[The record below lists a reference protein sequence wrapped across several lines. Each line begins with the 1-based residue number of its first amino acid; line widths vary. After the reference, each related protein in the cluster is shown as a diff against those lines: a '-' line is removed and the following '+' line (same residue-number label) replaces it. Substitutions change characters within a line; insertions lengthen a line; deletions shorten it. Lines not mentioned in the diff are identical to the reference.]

1 MSSDTL
7 KFLDSMNL
15 DGFLYVGDS
24 LCNSDMYY
32 LSHFLAGDRFA
43 ILAQEKTTLLVSSM
57 EKGRA
62 QKESCADVVLS
73 TQDYAVMDKL
83 KRSGKPEVAYQEVQ
97 KEFLRDHGISHL
109 GVAYSFPA
117 GMFQPLSSHFDL
129 QILESPVRR
138 ARATK
143 SSAEIECIT
152 SAQRACERAMRRA
165 VDLVASSEPRGDI
178 LCCQGQPLTS
188 EQVRRAIEFSLLE
201 DGCEATDTI
210 VAGGVQAAD
219 PHARGTGPLPANAP
233 IVIDI
238 FPRSKSHR
246 YYADMTR
253 TVLRGEASL
262 ETKELYDAVLA
273 AQIAGIDAIRSG
285 VSGEEVHAAVG
296 EVFLDRGYPER
307 ESCGFTH
314 STGHGV
320 GLDVHEKPSL
330 GEGGE
335 VLGAYEVVTVEPGL
349 YYPDIGGVRLE
360 DLVVVRDTGCDNLTR
375 FKKKLLV

>member
-1 MSSDTL
+1 
-7 KFLDSMNL
+7 
-15 DGFLYVGDS
+15 
-24 LCNSDMYY
+24 
-32 LSHFLAGDRFA
+32 
-43 ILAQEKTTLLVSSM
+43 
-57 EKGRA
+57 
-62 QKESCADVVLS
+62 
-73 TQDYAVMDKL
+73 
-83 KRSGKPEVAYQEVQ
+83 
-97 KEFLRDHGISHL
+97 
-109 GVAYSFPA
+109 
-117 GMFQPLSSHFDL
+117 
-129 QILESPVRR
+129 
-138 ARATK
+138 
-143 SSAEIECIT
+143 
-152 SAQRACERAMRRA
+152 MRRA
-165 VDLVASSEPRGDI
+165 VDLRPAQSPGDI